1 MTVVLY
7 RSRLS
12 LTSGA
17 GQLIR
22 MQAEGLRAAGE
33 DVQVA
38 CRRGALRFRLRTRL
52 PVSKVT
58 ADSPESISSARTTL
72 LVDHQLEFPT
82 ADLVFVHNLVTEAI
96 RHLRRDD
103 WISQAAGEAE
113 FFQALGPEA
122 PIVANSGLVKRA
134 LVERF
139 AMDPRRIRILY
150 PGFRPGRFVPQPAS
164 PVGDAEDIA
173 TLSAP
178 AGRSGREAAL
188 MRSNTRRSL
197 GVAVGVPLIGFV
209 TSGDFE
215 KRGLDIFLAAAERIV
230 EARPDVNFLVVG
242 AKRLPFDISRHP
254 LVTRGRLKYRPKS
267 FRPERWFSALDIFL
281 FPARFEEF
289 GMVVSEAQAAGLP
302 VLTSRRVGAAEC
314 LPKIYDAWLLDA
326 PDPDGF
332 AERTLA
338 LLGDDKARLEL
349 AAAGVAG
356 IAAFDRKQYVRA
368 SVELIRECARLKASR
383 AVTAKNDSSGTR

>member
-7 RSRLS
+7 RRRLS

-52 PVSKVT
+52 PVTKVT
-58 ADSPESISSARTTL
+58 AGSPDSITCAPTTL
-72 LVDHQLEFPT
+72 LVDHQLEFPN
-82 ADLVFVHNLVTEAI
+82 ADLVFVHNLLTEAV
-96 RHLRRDD
+96 RYLRRDD
-103 WISQAAGEAE
+103 WVGRAAGEAE
-113 FFQALGPEA
+113 FFQALGPA
-122 PIVANSGLVKRA
+122 TLVVANSGLVKRA
-134 LVERF
+134 LVEHF
-139 AMDPRRIRILY
+139 GLDPRRISILY
-150 PGFRPGRFVPQPAS
+150 PGFRSGRFVPRQPA
-164 PVGDAEDIA
+164 PVGDAEDNA
-173 TLSAP
+173 HSTA

-188 MRSNTRRSL
+188 MRGNARRSL
-197 GVAVGVPLIGFV
+197 GVAEGVPLIGFV
-209 TSGDFE
+209 TSGEFD
-215 KRGLDIFLAAAERIV
+215 KRGLDIFLAAAERIA

-242 AKRLPFDISRHP
+242 AKRLPFDISRHS
-254 LVTRGRLKYRPKS
+254 LVTGRRLKYRPKS

-289 GMVVSEAQAAGLP
+289 GMVVSEAQASGLP

-314 LPKIYDAWLLDA
+314 LPEVYGAWLLDT

-356 IAAFDRKQYVRA
+356 IAAFDRAHYVRA
-368 SVELIRECARLKASR
+368 SVELIRECARLKASLLQATR
-383 AVTAKNDSSGTR
+383 SDSSGTR